1 MIMSPP
7 SPVRAHFDR
16 EADRYDTW
24 KRRNSYY
31 YDRIKRAYAERIP
44 VGSSVLDVGCGTG
57 EILIS
62 LRPRRGVGIDLSRSM
77 IDRAREKNPA
87 LSWYPGT
94 LGELRDTLRE
104 TFDWVILSDVIE
116 HLEDREGTFADLR
129 RYCHAGTTIIVN
141 MANPLWEP
149 LLVLLEWCRWKMPE
163 GPHHRISVRTLNAIL
178 ERCGFQYQ
186 RRWSIVLVPLR
197 IPLLTWMMER
207 LESWRV
213 LRSICLI
220 HFLEYRRASSPEAD
234 PHQCS

>member
-149 LLVLLEWCRWKMPE
+149 LLMLAEKAGMKMPE
-163 GPHHRISVRTLNAIL
+163 GPHTRLARKDIEALARQNGLK
-178 ERCGFQYQ
+178 
-186 RRWSIVLVPLR
+186 IVKRGKRLLIPKK
-197 IPLLTWMMER
+197 IPLLHAINDWFYK
-207 LESWRV
+207 
-213 LRSICLI
+213 IPLI
-220 HFLEYRRASSPEAD
+220 RKLGLIEYLVVKKET
-234 PHQCS
+234 